1 MSDELL
7 NQDLLLDVEGHGRRV
22 GANDEAPKE
31 DEVEGH
37 GRRVGVHDDTND
49 DDEVEGHARRVG

>member
-22 GANDEAPKE
+22 GA
-31 DEVEGH
+31 
-37 GRRVGVHDDTND
+37 HDDTND